1 MAEVKDNS
9 SIQLFEDQK
18 IRTAWDAEKEEW
30 YFSIIDVISVLTGT
44 ANPRRYWSDLKRK
57 LKAEGANELYE
68 KIVQLKMLSSDGKRY
83 KTDVANT
90 EQLLRIIQSIP
101 SPKAEP
107 FKAWLAM
114 VGKERIEETI
124 DPEQAIDR
132 ALDTYLKKGYSEEWI
147 HQRLLAIRIRNELT
161 DEWKKRGVQKGKEYA
176 ILTDEI
182 SRAWSGMTTGQYKR
196 LKGLTKENLRDNMSD
211 LELVLTMLAEA
222 SSTDISKTAK
232 PQTFEENKQVAKR
245 GGKVAGIARQALE
258 AETGKPV
265 ITEKNAFDFQQL
277 VTDIVED
284 AAELPEN
291 PTEKKDKD

>member
-1 MAEVKDNS
+1 MAEVNDNS

-196 LKGLTKENLRDNMSD
+196 LKGLTKENLRDNMND

-222 SSTDISKTAK
+222 STTDISKTAK

-284 AAELPEN
+284 AAELPEQSA
-291 PTEKKDKD
+291 EKKEK